1 MSKFY
6 SNYCEANN
14 QEKPGFLQ
22 REEMNRE
29 IQKQHQYQANMTT
42 GGKHTGSKGKHKI
55 NYLMHRATNRINQI
69 ISGYNG

>member
-6 SNYCEANN
+6 SNYCETHN
-14 QEKPGFLQ
+14 QEQPAFLKK
-22 REEMNRE
+22 EEMNRE
-29 IQKQHQYQANMTT
+29 IERQHIYQASMTT

-55 NYLMHRATNRINQI
+55 TYLMHRATNRVNQI